1 LEAIPSAP
9 RRLLLVDP
17 CDHCRLILPH
27 LEDAGWSVSS
37 QSLDQALAASYDIGL
52 LRLRAEHLE
61 RPEGVKHLIRRSGTE
76 WIALIDPS
84 NPSNPSEPDLD
95 EFIGEWFFDA
105 LALPVD
111 LPRLQ
116 GLLGRAFGIARLR
129 GIGNRRGDQNE
140 LLGQSRPLRDLRK
153 QLARLGPSDKPVLI
167 HGESGSGKELVA
179 RTLHRM
185 SRRVAGPF
193 VSFNCGVLPEV
204 ETASLLFG
212 HQGKLASA
220 NGGTLFLDAIHELPL
235 GQQERLLAC
244 MRGKVLR
251 HADGEVLPLDV
262 RVLASCREEL
272 GELVGQG
279 RFDPGLRQW
288 LEQNRLV
295 LMPLRKRQGDIA
307 LLAGYFAD
315 LYSLEAGRRPSH
327 FSEEALAAMGRHRW
341 PGNVRELASRVR
353 RGYALAEYGQIE
365 ADDLGLQSAPVEGA
379 PLGTLEDYKRRA
391 EYQALCDA
399 LAHYSSNLSHAARVL
414 GVSRPTFYRL
424 LHKHQLL

>member
-1 LEAIPSAP
+1 MEAIYSSP

-17 CDHCRLILPH
+17 CDHCRLMLSQ
-27 LEDAGWSVSS
+27 LEEAGWTVASHNM
-37 QSLDQALAASYDIGL
+37 DQALAATYDIGL

-61 RPEGVKHLIRRSGTE
+61 RPEGVKHLISRSGTE
-76 WIALIDPS
+76 WIALVDPFMAA
-84 NPSNPSEPDLD
+84 PDGL
-95 EFIGEWFFDA
+95 EAFIGEWFFDA
-105 LALPVD
+105 LSLPVD
-111 LPRLQ
+111 FSHLQ

-167 HGESGSGKELVA
+167 VGESGSGKELVA

-193 VSFNCGVLPEV
+193 VSFNCGVLPEP

-220 NGGTLFLDAIHELPL
+220 HGGTLFLDAIAELPL
-235 GQQERLLAC
+235 AQQQRLLAC
-244 MRGKVLR
+244 LKGKTLH
-251 HADGEVLPLDV
+251 HADGEVLALDV
-262 RVLASCREEL
+262 RVLASTREEL
-272 GELVGQG
+272 AGLVEEGK
-279 RFDPGLRQW
+279 FDTGLRQW
-288 LEQNRLV
+288 LEQNRLNIT
-295 LMPLRKRQGDIA
+295 PLRKRQGDIA
-307 LLAGYFAD
+307 LLASYFAD

-327 FSEEALAAMGRHRW
+327 FSEEALAAMVRHRW
-341 PGNVRELASRVR
+341 PGNVRELAGRVR
-353 RGYALAEYGQIE
+353 RGYALAENGPIDAE
-365 ADDLGLQSAPVEGA
+365 DLGLQSAPADGA
-379 PLGTLEDYKRRA
+379 LLGTLEDYKRRA

-399 LAHYSSNLSHAARVL
+399 LAHYSSNLSHAAKVL
-414 GVSRPTFYRL
+414 GISRPTFYRL

>member
-1 LEAIPSAP
+1 MEAIPSAP

-27 LEDAGWSVSS
+27 LEEAGWSVSS

-52 LRLRAEHLE
+52 LRLRGEHLE
-61 RPEGVKHLIRRSGTE
+61 RPEGVKHLISRSGTE
-76 WIALIDPS
+76 WIALIDPANQS
-84 NPSNPSEPDLD
+84 GPSLD

-105 LALPVD
+105 LAVPVD

-129 GIGNRRGDQNE
+129 GIGNRRGDQHE

-193 VSFNCGVLPEV
+193 VSFNCGVLPDV

-235 GQQERLLAC
+235 GHQERLLAC
-244 MRGKVLR
+244 VHGKVLR

-262 RVLASCREEL
+262 RVLASSREEL

-279 RFDPGLRQW
+279 RFDSGLRLW

-295 LMPLRKRQGDIA
+295 ITPLRKRQGDIA

-327 FSEEALAAMGRHRW
+327 FSEEALAAMSRHRW

-353 RGYALAEYGQIE
+353 RGNALAECGQIE
-365 ADDLGLQSAPVEGA
+365 ADDLGLQSVPVEGA
-379 PLGTLEDYKRRA
+379 QLGTLEDYKRRA

>member
-1 LEAIPSAP
+1 MSAAP
-9 RRLLLVDP
+9 RRLLVVDP
-17 CDHCRLILPH
+17 CEHCRQFLPF
-27 LEDAGWSVSS
+27 LVEAGWSVSS

-52 LRLRAEHLE
+52 LRLRIDHLE
-61 RPEGVKHLIRRSGTE
+61 QPEGVKHLISRSGTE
-76 WIALIDPS
+76 WIALIDPYTEAHS
-84 NPSNPSEPDLD
+84 GLD

-129 GIGNRRGDQNE
+129 GIGTRRGDQHE
-140 LLGQSRPLRDLRK
+140 LLGQSRPARELRK
-153 QLARLGPSDKPVLI
+153 QLARLGPSEKPVLI
-167 HGESGSGKELVA
+167 CGESGCGKELVA
-179 RTLHRM
+179 HTLHRM
-185 SRRVAGPF
+185 SRRVAEPF
-193 VSFNCGVLPEV
+193 VSFNCGVLPEP

-220 NGGTLFLDAIHELPL
+220 NGGTLFLDAISELPL

-244 MRGKVLR
+244 LRTRTLR
-251 HADGEVLPLDV
+251 HADGVGLPLDV
-262 RVLASCREEL
+262 RVLASTREEL
-272 GELVGQG
+272 GELVEQG
-279 RFDPGLRQW
+279 RFDPGLRLW
-288 LEQNRLV
+288 LEQNRLCIT
-295 LMPLRKRQGDIA
+295 PLRKRQGDIA
-307 LLAGYFAD
+307 LLASYFAD

-327 FSEEALAAMGRHRW
+327 FSEEALSAMSRHRW

-353 RGYALAEYGQIE
+353 RGYALAESGQIE
-365 ADDLGLQSAPVEGA
+365 ADDLGLQSSPADGA

-399 LAHYSSNLSHAARVL
+399 LAHYSSNLSHAAKVL

>member
-1 LEAIPSAP
+1 MEAPSAAP
-9 RRLLLVDP
+9 RRLLVVDP
-17 CDHCRLILPH
+17 CDHCRRILPH
-27 LEDAGWSVSS
+27 LEEAGWSVSS

-52 LRLRAEHLE
+52 LRLRSEHLE
-61 RPEGVKHLIRRSGTE
+61 RPEGVKHLISRSGTE
-76 WIALIDPS
+76 WIALIDPVG
-84 NPSNPSEPDLD
+84 EPADGIE

-105 LALPVD
+105 LILPVD

-129 GIGNRRGDQNE
+129 GIGNRRGDQHE

-153 QLARLGPSDKPVLI
+153 QLARLGPSEKPVLI
-167 HGESGSGKELVA
+167 CGESGSGKELVA

-193 VSFNCGVLPEV
+193 VSFSCGVLPDG
-204 ETASLLFG
+204 ETANLLFG

-220 NGGTLFLDAIHELPL
+220 NGGTLFLDAIHELPS
-235 GQQERLLAC
+235 GSQERLLTC
-244 MRGKVLR
+244 LRGKSL
-251 HADGEVLPLDV
+251 HYADGEVLPLDV
-262 RVLASCREEL
+262 RVLASARDEL
-272 GELVGQG
+272 AELVEQG
-279 RFDPGLRQW
+279 RFHPGLYQW
-288 LEQNRLV
+288 LEQHRLV
-295 LMPLRKRQGDIA
+295 ITPLRKRQGDIA
-307 LLAGYFAD
+307 LLAGYFVD

-327 FSEEALAAMGRHRW
+327 FSEEALAAMARHRW

-353 RGYALAEYGQIE
+353 RGYALAQNGPIE
-365 ADDLGLQSAPVEGA
+365 ADDLGLKSAPVDGA
-379 PLGTLEDYKRRA
+379 LLGTLEDYKRRA

-399 LAHYSSNLSHAARVL
+399 LAHYSSNLSLAAKVL

>member
-1 LEAIPSAP
+1 MEAIPSAP

-27 LEDAGWSVSS
+27 LEEAGWSVSS

-52 LRLRAEHLE
+52 LRLRGEHLE
-61 RPEGVKHLIRRSGTE
+61 RPEGVKHLISRSGTE
-76 WIALIDPS
+76 WIALIDPANQS
-84 NPSNPSEPDLD
+84 GPSLD

-105 LALPVD
+105 LAVPVD

-129 GIGNRRGDQNE
+129 GIGNRRGDQHE

-193 VSFNCGVLPEV
+193 VSFNCGVLPEQ
-204 ETASLLFG
+204 ETSNLLFG

-244 MRGKVLR
+244 MRGKVLH
-251 HADGEVLPLDV
+251 HADGEAVPLDV
-262 RVLASCREEL
+262 RVLASSREEL
-272 GELVGQG
+272 GDLVEQ
-279 RFDPGLRQW
+279 RCFDPGLRQW

-295 LMPLRKRQGDIA
+295 ITPLRKRQGDIA
-307 LLAGYFAD
+307 LLASYFAD

-327 FSEEALAAMGRHRW
+327 FSEEALAAMSRHRW

-353 RGYALAEYGQIE
+353 RGYALAECGQIK

>member
-1 LEAIPSAP
+1 MEAISSAP

-17 CDHCRLILPH
+17 CDHCRRILPH
-27 LEDAGWSVSS
+27 LEEAGWTVSS
-37 QSLDQALAASYDIGL
+37 QNLDEALAASYDIGL
-52 LRLRAEHLE
+52 LRLRGDHLE
-61 RPEGVKHLIRRSGTE
+61 RAEGIKHLISRSGTE
-76 WIALIDPS
+76 WIALIDPLT
-84 NPSNPSEPDLD
+84 EVGAGVD

-105 LALPVD
+105 MPLPVD

-153 QLARLGPSDKPVLI
+153 QLARLGPCEKPVLI
-167 HGESGSGKELVA
+167 LGESGSGKELVA

-193 VSFNCGVLPEV
+193 VSFNCGVLPEA
-204 ETASLLFG
+204 ETANLLFG

-220 NGGTLFLDAIHELPL
+220 NGGTLFLDAIHELPP
-235 GQQERLLAC
+235 GQQERLLYC
-244 MRGKVLR
+244 LRSKTLR
-251 HADGEVLPLDV
+251 HADGEVLSLNV
-262 RVLASCREEL
+262 RVLASTREEL
-272 GELVGQG
+272 GDLVEQG
-279 RFDPGLRQW
+279 TFHPGLCQW
-288 LEQNRLV
+288 LEQNRLQIT
-295 LMPLRKRQGDIA
+295 PLRKRQGDIA
-307 LLAGYFAD
+307 LLAGYFVD

-327 FSEEALAAMGRHRW
+327 FSEEALAAMVRHRW

-353 RGYALAEYGQIE
+353 RGYALAENGPIE
-365 ADDLGLQSAPVEGA
+365 ADDLGLQSAPVDGTL
-379 PLGTLEDYKRRA
+379 LGTLEDYKRRA

-399 LAHYSSNLSHAARVL
+399 LAHYSSNLSHAAKVL

>member
-1 LEAIPSAP
+1 MSSAP
-9 RRLLLVDP
+9 RRLLVVDP
-17 CDHCRLILPH
+17 CDHCRQFLPF
-27 LEDAGWSVSS
+27 LVEAGWTVSS

-52 LRLRAEHLE
+52 LRLRVDHLE
-61 RPEGVKHLIRRSGTE
+61 HPEGVKHLISRSGTE
-76 WIALIDPS
+76 WIALIDPFAES
-84 NPSNPSEPDLD
+84 HSGVD

-129 GIGNRRGDQNE
+129 GIGTRRGDQHE

-153 QLARLGPSDKPVLI
+153 QLMRLGPSDKPVLI
-167 HGESGSGKELVA
+167 CGESGSGKELVA

-185 SRRVAGPF
+185 SRRVGEPF
-193 VSFNCGVLPEV
+193 VSFNCGVLPEL
-204 ETASLLFG
+204 ETGNLLFG

-235 GQQERLLAC
+235 VHQQRLLAC
-244 MRGKVLR
+244 LR
-251 HADGEVLPLDV
+251 SKALHHADGEVVPLDV
-262 RVLASCREEL
+262 RILASTREDL
-272 GELVGQG
+272 SELVGEG

-288 LEQNRLV
+288 LEPYRLV
-295 LMPLRKRQGDIA
+295 MTPLRKRQGDIA
-307 LLAGYFAD
+307 LLANYFAD
-315 LYSLEAGRRPSH
+315 LYSLEAGRRSSH
-327 FSEEALAAMGRHRW
+327 FSEEALAAMARHRW

-353 RGYALAEYGQIE
+353 RGYALAESGQIE
-365 ADDLGLQSAPVEGA
+365 ASDLGLQSVPADGT

-399 LAHYSSNLSHAARVL
+399 LAHYSSNLSHAAKVL

>member
-1 LEAIPSAP
+1 MEAIPSAP

-76 WIALIDPS
+76 WIALID
-84 NPSNPSEPDLD
+84 PSNPSEPDLD

-193 VSFNCGVLPEV
+193 VSFNCGVLPEG

-212 HQGKLASA
+212 HQGKLASS

>member
-1 LEAIPSAP
+1 MEAISSAP

-17 CDHCRLILPH
+17 CDQCRQFLPQ
-27 LEDAGWSVSS
+27 LEEAGWSISS
-37 QSLDQALAASYDIGL
+37 QSLDQALAATYDIGL
-52 LRLRAEHLE
+52 LRLRSDHLA
-61 RPEGVKHLIRRSGTE
+61 RPEGVKHLISRSGTE
-76 WIALIDPS
+76 WIALVDPRGDPLPGLES
-84 NPSNPSEPDLD
+84 
-95 EFIGEWFFDA
+95 FIGEWFFDA

-140 LLGQSRPLRDLRK
+140 LMGQSRPLRDLRK
-153 QLARLGPSDKPVLI
+153 QLARLGPSEKPVLI
-167 HGESGSGKELVA
+167 LGESGSGKALVA

-193 VSFNCGVLPEV
+193 VSFNCGVLPEP
-204 ETASLLFG
+204 ETANLLFG

-220 NGGTLFLDAIHELPL
+220 NGGTLFLDAIHDLPL
-235 GQQERLLAC
+235 GQQERLLTSL
-244 MRGKVLR
+244 RTRTLR
-251 HADGEVLPLDV
+251 HADGEVLALDV
-262 RVLASCREEL
+262 RVLASAREEL
-272 GELVGQG
+272 SELTERGL
-279 RFDPGLRQW
+279 FHAGLRQW
-288 LEQNRLV
+288 LEQNRLQIT
-295 LMPLRKRQGDIA
+295 PLRKRQGDIA
-307 LLAGYFAD
+307 LLAGYFVD

-327 FSEEALAAMGRHRW
+327 FSEEALSAMVRHRW

-353 RGYALAEYGQIE
+353 RGYALAESGPIE
-365 ADDLGLQSAPVEGA
+365 ADDLGLQSAPVDGA
-379 PLGTLEDYKRRA
+379 LLGTLEDYKRRA

-399 LAHYSSNLSHAARVL
+399 LAHYSSNLSHAAKVL